1 MLLADS
7 TEGSPIVIEINQIM
21 NEKSQEIDDQ
31 VHFLRREIRRKYSRS
46 LLIKFFILDV
56 LERNIYKNV

>member
-31 VHFLRREIRRKYSRS
+31 VHFLRREIRRKYSRG
-46 LLIKFFILDV
+46 LVKC
-56 LERNIYKNV
+56 